1 MEEHTVISKKLLTG
15 LIQCIIA
22 VHILLMLFDGFPKL
36 LTIFSAASHGVYLA
50 NVTKAFPMGTYAPRL
65 QPPRAPVLMSLQFG
79 LRIRSSCCPV
89 VCFLPRSPIETS
101 ADLNP
106 GLVIANHFL
115 WFKHFSHP
123 QLASDH
129 PNSAAYRA
137 GGLKGSPYDYS
148 NTADPYFPNRFP
160 TFTEISAFFG
170 ICVWMVP
177 FALFVSLS
185 ASDNVLP
192 SSEIPSGSVGSG
204 GFGGVGTQ
212 KNKGPGI
219 AKMVFNHVM
228 DYTTTS
234 GEALGLWSS
243 AGRHERFE

>member
-1 MEEHTVISKKLLTG
+1 
-15 LIQCIIA
+15 
-22 VHILLMLFDGFPKL
+22 MLFDGFPKL
-36 LTIFSAASHGVYLA
+36 LSIFSAASHGVYLA
-50 NVTKAFPMGTYAPRL
+50 NVTKSFPMGAYTFCPRPQAL
-65 QPPRAPVLMSLQFG
+65 VLMNLQFG
-79 LRIRSSCCPV
+79 LLIRSSCCPA
-89 VCFLPRSPIETS
+89 VCFFRARRMRPP
-101 ADLNP
+101 LNFDP

-115 WFKHFSHP
+115 WFKYFSHP

-129 PNSAAYRA
+129 PYSAAYRT
-137 GGLKGSPYDYS
+137 GGLSGSPYDYS
-148 NTADPYFPNRFP
+148 NTADPYFPDRFP

-204 GFGGVGTQ
+204 GFGGMGTQ
-212 KNKGPGI
+212 KKNKGPGI
-219 AKMVFNHVM
+219 AKMVFNSVR

-234 GEALGLWSS
+234 GEALGLWGG
-243 AGRHERFE
+243 AARHERFE